1 MGVSIQETF
10 SLPSKGKLYSSEVD
24 PEITLRSMTTLE
36 EKKRLGNT
44 NNQFKLLATIID
56 DCILNKNKGFTCY
69 DLTAGDFQYLLFKLR
84 TVTYGN
90 MYKMT
95 LRCPICGSTFEHVQD
110 LDLLEELK
118 YEEGM
123 EEALNITLP
132 KSGDIIKL
140 NLLTPRMSDTIE
152 NRSKEIL
159 RKNPNYEG
167 DPTYILTI
175 MALIDTVN
183 GEKLPE
189 SKKQKYVE
197 DMLMA
202 DANYLRHSAD
212 KVKIGVDTHCTATCK
227 HCKNPFPFL
236 LPFTQEFLGPSID

>member
-10 SLPSKGKLYSSEVD
+10 KLPSNGMLYSPRVD

-44 NNQFKLLATIID
+44 TNQFKLLATIID
-56 DCILNKNKGFTCY
+56 DCIVNKQKGFTSY

-95 LRCPICGSTFEHVQD
+95 LRCPICGSRFEHVHD
-110 LDLLEELK
+110 LDALEELK
-118 YEEGM
+118 YEEEM
-123 EEALNITLP
+123 EASLTITLP
-132 KSGDIIKL
+132 RSKDIIKL
-140 NLLTPRMSDTIE
+140 NLITPRMSDNIE
-152 NRSKEIL
+152 NRAKEIL
-159 RKNPNYEG
+159 SKNPNFEG
-167 DPTYILTI
+167 DATYILTL
-175 MALIDTVN
+175 MALINSVN
-183 GEKLPE
+183 GEILPE

-202 DANYLRHSAD
+202 DANFLRQSAD
-212 KVKIGVDTHCTATCK
+212 KVRVGVDTHCTATCP
-227 HCKNPFPFL
+227 HCKKPFPFL
-236 LPFTQEFLGPSID
+236 LPFTQEFLGPAID